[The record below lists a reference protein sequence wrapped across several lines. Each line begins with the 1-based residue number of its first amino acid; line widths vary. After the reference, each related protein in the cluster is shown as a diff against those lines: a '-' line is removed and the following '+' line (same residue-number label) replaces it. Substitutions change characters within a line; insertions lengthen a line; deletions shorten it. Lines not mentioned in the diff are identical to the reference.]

1 VLAGGRGRPPLTPSH
16 ALQAALD
23 AARAAGTVALRYF
36 TGAFEVT
43 LKEDRSPVT
52 EADREAEGAIVN
64 RLRAAFPDVGFLG
77 EEFGVQGPQGRR
89 WIIDPI
95 DGTRNFVRGIPY
107 WATLIALEEEGEVTV
122 GVVHAPVTGDLLWAE
137 RGRGAFANG
146 TPLRVSG
153 VDRLDRAM
161 LVHSSLGYLRRLDG
175 GRYWDGFVRLVDRT
189 ATQRGFGDYFAY
201 TFVLRGQAELMVECD
216 LKPWDLAPFQVLF
229 AEAGGR
235 LTDFAGRAT
244 IYSGSVLAS
253 NGRLHAAALSLLAPP
268 GS

>member
-1 VLAGGRGRPPLTPSH
+1 VGVPPLSTSA
-16 ALQAALD
+16 ALQAAVA
-23 AARAAGTVALRYF
+23 AARTAGGIALRYF
-36 TGAFEVT
+36 SGAFAVT
-43 LKEDRSPVT
+43 LKADRTPVT
-52 EADREAEGAIVN
+52 EADRAAEEAIVTQ
-64 RLRAAFPDVGFLG
+64 LRTAFPDVGFLG
-77 EEFGVQGPQGRR
+77 EEFGAEGPQGRR

-122 GVVHAPVTGDLLWAE
+122 GVVHAPATGDLLWAE

-146 TPLRVSG
+146 TPLRVSD
-153 VDRLDRAM
+153 VDRLEEAT
-161 LVHSSLGYLRRLDG
+161 LVHSSLGYLRQLDG

-189 ATQRGFGDYFAY
+189 ATQRGFGDYLAY

-216 LKPWDLAPFQVLF
+216 VKPWDLAPFQILF
-229 AEAGGR
+229 EEAGGR

-253 NGRLHAAALSLLAPP
+253 NGRLHAEARGLLASAA
-268 GS
+268 G